1 MQKKQTGRSGQTSVM
16 FTLGLTTMF
25 GVVGMVSD
33 AGYAY
38 YRKQVA
44 QAAAQ
49 SAAMAAVKAAYS
61 TSAGNFQCGSNHV
74 ECYTSEYTCPSSIA
88 VSGGNSNILI
98 GCQYAQTNGY
108 TSGSKQ
114 KVTFT
119 SGTGSA
125 SGVYATYW
133 ATVKVSE
140 TVPFLFSIVN
150 GGTQTTLT
158 ARSTVGYIP
167 ATSGGCVYVIAPT
180 GASLTMNGNTSLTTG
195 CGVWDNSTDAN
206 AINLAGANTSIVATG
221 GAAVKIVGGYSCYG
235 GTTSCITPTPTTGA
249 ASSGDPLLGLD
260 APADTTCNT
269 PPTLGHS
276 AYSISNPTGGTVTYC
291 GAFSVGNNEEAD
303 FPAGTYIFKAG
314 GGNSCGLS
322 VSGQGTIKSTG
333 GVTFYFEGTCSVSIS
348 GGATVQLSAPTSGDY
363 AGVLMFQDRTD
374 TTTASLTG
382 GATQIMNGIVYFP
395 NALLHYAGGSSS
407 TNASQSATV
416 IAYNL
421 SIDGNSFIQSSSTSP
436 YLSTFSGFAMI
447 E

>member
-1 MQKKQTGRSGQTSVM
+1 MPKKQTGRSGQTSVM

-74 ECYTSEYTCPSSIA
+74 ACYSTEYTCPSSIA
-88 VSGGNSNILI
+88 ADNGNSNVLI
-98 GCQYAQTNGY
+98 GCQYAQTNGF

-119 SGTGSA
+119 SGTGTA

-140 TVPFLFSIVN
+140 TVPFLFSVVN

-195 CGVWDNSTDAN
+195 CGVWDDSTDSN
-206 AINLAGANTSIVATG
+206 AINLSGANTSIVATG
-221 GAAVKIVGGYSCYG
+221 GASVKVVGGYGCYG
-235 GTTSCITPTPTTGA
+235 GTTTCITPTPTTGA
-249 ASSGDPLLGLD
+249 ANSGDPLSGLD
-260 APADTTCNT
+260 APADTTCTT
-269 PPTLGHS
+269 PPSLSHGQ
-276 AYSISNPTGGTVTYC
+276 NPITNATGTVTFC
-291 GAFSVGNNEEAD
+291 GAFGVGNNEEAD
-303 FPAGTYIFKAG
+303 FAAGTYIFKSG

-333 GVTFYFEGTCSVSIS
+333 GVTFYFEGSCSVSIS

-363 AGVLMFQDRTD
+363 AGVLMFQDRANS
-374 TTTASLTG
+374 TTASLTG
-382 GATQIMNGIVYFP
+382 GTSQIMNGIVYFP
-395 NALLHYAGGSSS
+395 NALLHYTGGSSS
-407 TNASQSATV
+407 TNASQSATIV
-416 IAYNL
+416 AYNL
-421 SIDGNSFIQSSSTSP
+421 SIDGNSFIQSAGTSP